1 MFNIFF
7 QRKAL
12 KERKGRVMVPLCTCC
27 LRLLAECDVHAHMSI
42 CARAFVVGLSTSS
55 AHAIHIHESLAELSF
70 LKKLHHH
77 HNR

>member
-42 CARAFVVGLSTSS
+42 CAVLLWWDFLRAVRMLYTY
-55 AHAIHIHESLAELSF
+55 IESLA
-70 LKKLHHH
+70 
-77 HNR
+77 